1 MEIYNIIAIC
11 SVLVQG
17 YFIYTIL
24 KQYGLFKKISITS
37 DEIDIINDEIFEDSE
52 FDESDIITETKRNLF
67 SDLRWNTAHS
77 NGLEFVEKN
86 VYRFYSQI
94 TNTIN
99 HYGNLGPAFG
109 LIFTFFGMFLTFSEI
124 SNSNISDESDVKTI
138 ILSMSPVIIGSL
150 FGIITYAIAR
160 IADNKISKYVDIN
173 VIEITEEL
181 KQYDEESIPENIEDA
196 YGKILSSLTDL
207 RSELKGVTRNISN
220 YSDTMNASNKIYE
233 NSVENLGNMSVK
245 LITDFNDSKDM
256 LLGSNAEISQKFGLY
271 ASSIESAKTDI
282 SGFFNSLGESTKF
295 MKDLMDHG
303 ISFTKSVK
311 LSGEAITKLIET
323 TDSQHK
329 ASENLIEATKYFSKI
344 QTEIAKVT
352 LDIKEIHETSQSVA
366 GNIESI
372 SKLFPVNTFNDMRM
386 HLHSIM
392 ESVEKLIVSLAEK
405 KVENQ
410 AVQPAL
416 SLAKS
421 DISSLGG
428 EAKFIENLLK
438 QQLAV
443 TNDLM
448 MQLHDSDRRNNR
460 FRNIFL
466 PIGLFSI
473 ILAIVLTPKYDTLP
487 QQNLDLNEVTI
498 DTLVDNSP
506 TKSGTSDL
514 LVDPQ

>member
-1 MEIYNIIAIC
+1 MEIYNFIAIC

-17 YFIYTIL
+17 FFIFTIL
-24 KQYGLFKKISITS
+24 KQYGLFKNVAITS
-37 DEIDIINDEIFEDSE
+37 DEIGIINDEIFEDSE
-52 FDESDIITETKRNLF
+52 FDESDIITESKRNLF

-77 NGLEFVEKN
+77 SGLEFVEKN
-86 VYRFYSQI
+86 IYRFYSHI
-94 TNTIN
+94 MNTVN

-109 LIFTFFGMFLTFSEI
+109 LIFTFLGMILTFSEI
-124 SNSNISDESDVKTI
+124 SNSNISDESHVKTI

-160 IADNKISKYVDIN
+160 IADNKIAKYVDLN
-173 VIEITEEL
+173 VIEITEVL
-181 KQYDEESIPENIEDA
+181 KQYDDESIPENIEDA
-196 YGKILSSLTDL
+196 YGKILNSLTDL

-271 ASSIESAKTDI
+271 ASSIDSAKTDI

-295 MKDLMDHG
+295 MKELMDHG

-311 LSGEAITKLIET
+311 LSGKAITKLIET
-323 TDSQHK
+323 TDSQHQ
-329 ASENLIEATKYFSKI
+329 ASENLIEATKNFSKI

-386 HLHSIM
+386 HLHTIVESI
-392 ESVEKLIVSLAEK
+392 EKLIVSLDEK

-410 AVQPAL
+410 AMHAAL
-416 SLAKS
+416 PQSRS
-421 DISSLGG
+421 DTSSLGG
-428 EAKFIENLLK
+428 ETKFIENLLK

-443 TNDLM
+443 SNDLM
-448 MQLHDSDRRNNR
+448 KQLHDSDRRNSR

-466 PIGLFSI
+466 PIGLLSI
-473 ILAIVLTPKYDTLP
+473 ILAIVFTPKYEILP
-487 QQNLDLNEVTI
+487 QQKLDLNEVAI
-498 DTLVDNSP
+498 DSLVQNLP
-506 TKSGTSDL
+506 AKPATSDL
-514 LVDPQ
+514 LVDP

>member
-1 MEIYNIIAIC
+1 MEIYHYIAIC

-17 YFIYTIL
+17 VFIYTIL
-24 KQYGLFKKISITS
+24 KQYGLFKRTAITS
-37 DEIDIINDEIFEDSE
+37 EEIDIINDEIFEDSE
-52 FDESDIITETKRNLF
+52 FDESDIITESKRNLF

-77 NGLEFVEKN
+77 SGLEFVEKN
-86 VYRFYSQI
+86 VYRFYSLI
-94 TNTIN
+94 MNTVN

-109 LIFTFFGMFLTFSEI
+109 LIFTFLGMILTFGEI
-124 SNSNISDESDVKTI
+124 SNSNISDESHVKTI

-160 IADNKISKYVDIN
+160 IADNKIAKHVDLN
-173 VIEITEEL
+173 VIEITEVL
-181 KQYDEESIPENIEDA
+181 KQYDDESIPENIEDA
-196 YGKILSSLTDL
+196 YGKILNSLTDL

-220 YSDTMNASNKIYE
+220 YSDTMNASNKTYE
-233 NSVENLGNMSVK
+233 NSVENLGNMNVK
-245 LITDFNDSKDM
+245 MISDFNDSKD
-256 LLGSNAEISQKFGLY
+256 LLLASNADISQKFGIY
-271 ASSIESAKTDI
+271 ASSIDSAKSDI
-282 SGFFNSLGESTKF
+282 SGLFDSLGESTKF

-311 LSGEAITKLIET
+311 LSGEAITTLIET

-329 ASENLIEATKYFSKI
+329 ASENLIEATNNFSKI

-386 HLHSIM
+386 HLQSIM
-392 ESVEKLIVSLAEK
+392 ESIEKLIVSLDEK
-405 KVENQ
+405 KVEKQ
-410 AVQPAL
+410 PMQPAISL
-416 SLAKS
+416 SRS
-421 DISSLGG
+421 DGSSLGG
-428 EAKFIENLLK
+428 DTKFIENLLK
-438 QQLAV
+438 QQLV
-443 TNDLM
+443 VSNDLM
-448 MQLHDSDRRNNR
+448 KQLHDSDRRNSR

-473 ILAIVLTPKYDTLP
+473 ILAIVLTPKFETIP
-487 QQNLDLNEVTI
+487 QQVVDLNEVTI
-498 DTLVDNSP
+498 DSLVDNSP
-506 TKSGTSDL
+506 TKLETSDL